1 MKIIVPYDMDET
13 RRRLKRGI
21 RIESGPVV
29 FCMPLLLKS
38 ELRGNIE
45 GNTFW
50 LQCTRPHMANI
61 PQRYFSGT
69 LAQDDD
75 HTIIEGK
82 FKYSGFYKGAV
93 FVMFGFLLLLP
104 LGIMRFVLPLLFL
117 LLSFLASGLGSIF
130 YEQEEA
136 AVISYLNNLKQ
147 G

>member
-1 MKIIVPYDMDET
+1 MRIVVPHDMDET
-13 RRRLKRGI
+13 RRRLERGI

-38 ELRGNIE
+38 ELRGNVK

-69 LAQDDD
+69 LEQDDD

-82 FKYSGFYKGAV
+82 FKYSGFHKGLFLAMFV
-93 FVMFGFLLLLP
+93 FFLLLPSRIAQWVMP
-104 LGIMRFVLPLLFL
+104 LGCASVAL
-117 LLSFLASGLGSIF
+117 LLMGLGSVF
-130 YEQEEA
+130 YEQEEK
-136 AVISYLNNLKQ
+136 AVIAYLNKLQ
-147 G
+147 I